1 MRAPWAEVPLPG
13 GKPVPS
19 GEMLMSQAAISAG
32 SIGFPRFGPSAKAAL
47 EPRAS
52 ARTTA
57 ELRSLGVNMGA
68 LPLAV
73 DRPAR
78 DAVVVL
84 AREGR
89 DGRDRFGLAALG
101 HDLGAGRLRVA
112 GLVPRAV
119 LQDCRP
125 AIPVPGHA
133 EAGKSLA
140 QHRRLQRRLPPAL
153 TAIGRNHDF

>member
-1 MRAPWAEVPLPG
+1 MMN
-13 GKPVPS
+13 PS
-19 GEMLMSQAAISAG
+19 
-32 SIGFPRFGPSAKAAL
+32 RFGMRTFASVSAL
-47 EPRAS
+47 IGSFSPMSLVS

-89 DGRDRFGLAALG
+89 DGRDRLGLAALG

-112 GLVPRAV
+112 GLVPRAA

-153 TAIGRNHDF
+153 TAVGRNHDF